1 MPVTNANSDL
11 SSIKGLAAEVR
22 AACAEAKTTVA
33 HELASMAREIRENGQ
48 LVVKKVQ
55 AERAEAMQVFSELLG
70 NERAGDDDS
79 KG

>member
-11 SSIKGLAAEVR
+11 GSIKGLAAEVR
-22 AACAEAKTTVA
+22 AACAEAKISVA
-33 HELASMAREIRENGQ
+33 QELAAMAKEIRENGQ

-55 AERAEAMQVFSELLG
+55 AERAEAMQVFNELLG
-70 NERAGDDDS
+70 NERAGDD